1 MKKTYIK
8 PSNTVVALK
17 VRDNVLQS
25 GSIHKTNVEGLG
37 HGGNSED
44 YGITEA
50 GGRENISAP
59 DVWEEW

>member
-1 MKKTYIK
+1 MKKTYIEPK
-8 PSNTVVALK
+8 NTVVALK

-25 GSIHKTNVEGLG
+25 GSIHTTNVEGLDN
-37 HGGNSED
+37 GGNSSD
-44 YGITEA
+44 AGIYEA